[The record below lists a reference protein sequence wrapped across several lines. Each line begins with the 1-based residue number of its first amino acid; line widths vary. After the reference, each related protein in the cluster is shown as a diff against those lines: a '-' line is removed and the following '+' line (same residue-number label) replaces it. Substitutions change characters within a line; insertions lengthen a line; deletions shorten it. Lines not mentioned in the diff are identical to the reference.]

1 MVDPPTPYPPHEK
14 VAIALSVLGSREG
27 RIAEVVL
34 DEVELILR
42 GATTEEITLTRHL
55 AFGVEHGR

>member
-14 VAIALSVLGSREG
+14 VAIALSVIGSG
-27 RIAEVVL
+27 RDRPQATVL

-42 GATTEEITLTRHL
+42 GATTEEITMTRHL
-55 AFGVEHGR
+55 AFGVGNG